1 MEKTITF
8 EIPEGYVI
16 DKENST
22 NNNIVLKF
30 SKSIKPRTWE
40 EYSRKMEGK
49 NSYYFNEQFNTLTSS
64 QFGPVPVVSEF
75 ENYKDAEVFAAFS
88 KLLKLRKDWIGDW
101 KPDWNNGNAKYII
114 CCEHNKLTKDTAF
127 CVSSVLSFPSEK
139 MRDEFFDCFENLLEE
154 AKTLL

>member
-1 MEKTITF
+1 MKKTITF

-88 KLLKLRKDWIGDW
+88 KSLKLRKDWIGDW
-101 KPDWNNGNAKYII
+101 EPDWADGNQIKYVIFTKNNEI
-114 CCEHNKLTKDTAF
+114 CVGTHLHISSSMSVMILTILNK
-127 CVSSVLSFPSEK
+127 
-139 MRDEFFDCFENLLEE
+139 NH
-154 AKTLL
+154 